1 MATSPLR
8 LSYSAPISS
17 LPTQQEMDAQE
28 LDRARNERATGWGPL
43 NPILQ
48 GYQSFAAGDRAG
60 DFNQQALDA
69 EVEFGK
75 DSPAFSSLR
84 RKADMEA
91 QKSAIQ
97 RNRVGSIADVNGVG
111 DALNYLGGGLGQVA
125 GSMASTIAGAAAG
138 ALVGG
143 PGGALVGGL
152 RGALIRGAAPLIGG
166 TIAGYDMNRG
176 ETVSGQ
182 YADPQAMERSAQE
195 RSDTASMTALG
206 KSALDAIP
214 AAYGLKGLAGAGK
227 VARAER
233 LMSRPMQ
240 VLTGAAGESGTEML
254 QTEADY
260 QGLQALGS
268 TKERNLAEY
277 ADAGILGA
285 MGGGAFTG
293 ATNLVG
299 AAMDKGAD
307 ATQAVKD
314 NKYVQEGTELAT
326 KGAKAAY
333 EVGKTALGL
342 SFDAATGAVKGV
354 DRAAQHLG
362 VKDWT
367 AKGIKDST
375 TRLVEQLKNSP
386 LVEPVIDAANKAVDA
401 TQGILG
407 PEYFDNAATSLGAA
421 MQAKSWSELVR
432 NSFGNPIG
440 EFLSR
445 AGLTDI
451 QDPAVIDGS
460 KTPEAAAAERDGI
473 LESGRRQ
480 AARTIIDSPAFST
493 AEKQRVANMGT
504 DYSKLGVED
513 TVWLANR
520 VASRYFAPKLDELYN
535 AGRDLLQQL
544 ADHVFGALNKTDAA
558 ADPTKRNSQVGTR
571 SDFSERVTSIRA
583 RPLTA
588 ALGALS
594 SDRATNAPAHARQL
608 LQIND
613 ALQQAGDLT
622 LEQRSFMTNLSTRLM
637 EYDKKDTVL
646 KALQE
651 AEAYDLLN
659 VLTQERAAPGALAD
673 LRGESSLLRSMIP
686 DADSLPRS
694 VLEGIAGFVDEYAIK
709 YISPGLN
716 EHQRDAI
723 LAKAIRAFGS
733 EMAADRALTEFGQ
746 QRKEGLEA
754 AWEAQA
760 AQADAAA
767 TQGAANYRAAN
778 PAQVAEAERVL
789 AMNGYEG
796 ARLQEAIDRN
806 LKKKFGA
813 QLDEVTADDIADAMV
828 AAAADVEAEYE
839 GATGEFDAS
848 STYGAE
854 YGALT
859 EQGPSGLEASF
870 KLRNPNRP
878 FRNDDRALSN
888 EAMAKRTAA
897 DPSARVMPLLDY
909 LEGAGIDPALYVRKM
924 AKDFQSLLRNSEG
937 HRAAYEQFKKETG
950 YTEEADDQKEALSV
964 DVGTPI
970 PEEEGGGTRVTSPFR
985 QKLEALQL
993 AVKRA
998 EANLRSPG
1006 GAGEHRRALDAL
1018 EAHMDSEPN
1027 PYRGLKN
1034 YSVIASERND
1044 TVASDALL
1052 EKFKNTIANKT
1063 RASDDEIQAVKIH
1076 FKVVGGMTK
1085 MTLAADSMMAASP
1098 EKGGSMLTRFLGA
1111 LGAVLN
1117 RPDVVGLDMTDKQ
1130 LNDMVVSRKL
1140 GITFG
1145 ELVKREQK
1153 RFSKAG
1159 DVKKL
1164 REQLA
1169 KRAKATEEQKAAHKA
1184 KYAAGVSTAEAEWRK
1199 SRGDVESVARQARTI
1214 WQRFVNSAREKL
1226 VDPIQLLR
1234 DDIARRK
1241 EGPLTSALRD
1251 ILAGMEA
1258 IRLKGTPAEEFLD
1271 SMQRIKDGLAALD
1284 GSEAIGK
1291 LREEIAGAA
1300 KDSKKLVRL
1309 NEQLKTLTENN
1320 GELAKLSTL
1329 ASRTRVLKS
1338 KAKKAGNPVEDFNTD
1353 LALIDNRVRNIV
1365 NAMYPTTKR
1374 DTSTDLDEDN
1384 EVRGLQ
1390 ATESQNAIVNAYLNS
1405 AVLEERADIY
1415 DALRMFTDA
1424 DRARA
1429 AAAAFESDVAKFEDE
1444 ERRFVDETT
1453 GEYLDARI
1461 TNESKDVEPAGR
1473 LNDKGEFVK
1482 GTPTS
1487 VTQDRP
1493 SRRVLARMALNAA
1506 QATVAKLTKLKTIE
1520 PAQITQLRIAR
1531 ADVAGL
1537 TDFLNR
1543 EEAWEKRKPETIE
1556 GGAVH
1561 PMEGVNARLDA
1572 AQGAWAQLNNE
1583 IKLMEQFD
1591 QVKAERKTALDAYKA
1606 VYNDKTASQEAL
1618 DEAKEAFEALDAEF
1632 KTLKEPDAQELEALK
1647 AQRKSAAREW
1657 RMLDRVVF
1665 NDPVKKAKKAPSD
1678 KTEAEEVAD
1687 AIKRLQNRIDTGRAG
1702 TPYVYKPR
1710 MDELLTRAEQLA
1722 TPVVEGEAA
1731 PKKEAAPTVPRAI
1744 AETILRAPEFAHKK
1758 ETAKALGAKQIMA
1771 PQGVRD
1777 AWSSTLAA
1785 TAKRL
1790 GMLLGKGK
1798 NAASGAI
1805 IYASV
1810 PGGIRGWS
1818 KDALTAFIE
1827 ELKDAMDAGAYIR
1840 LDTAKMA
1847 FSKHNIE
1854 GEGVV
1859 HKALHDAGY
1868 AFKEVKGLYGVWS
1881 YPDTQQETQTEAS
1894 GNSFEIVKQDFGKK
1908 IDGVIDG
1915 HRAGS
1920 LNVTNAR
1927 PGGPGALG
1935 NPFVAV
1941 DAGGKLSRKDA
1952 VAKFKEAFLKRVNSD
1967 PAYKAWALSLR
1978 GKKIGYYKP
1987 DEQDIHLHEVQK
1999 WLAKQPA
2006 AQGSAPTDAST
2017 KPMNVYYGSGENKSL
2032 SNFALRPFEWK
2043 DDKYYSVEHAY
2054 QTLKSGTFDDATY
2067 GKYTGKDGQHAKGT
2081 LGTKTDD
2088 NWNLR
2093 IIKSLMRASFKQNP
2107 KALEA
2112 LLATGDRQITHKAPN
2127 LSLGVWEEAF
2137 PRILME
2143 LREELGGAGDVTR
2156 KNRQAVDINR
2166 TLHGDDPTKIAVT
2179 HDSPH
2184 KVGGKF
2190 EWEQHRGKG
2199 EGSAAFSEG
2208 HYVSTSDATSRHY
2221 KWLFSKEERYED
2233 KLDRAKE
2240 SLAFGMDQLRLMDEV
2255 SKTAPFVLGDKAFDT
2270 EDAAYAWRDANGV
2283 NRAIS
2288 DRAELEARVARDR
2301 AFLAGNFEQGKSPTY
2316 ALTLDAQPDEL
2327 LHWHKPLSEQNPGV
2341 VERLKKDSLVESLI
2355 EELEWKQAKPPTG
2368 EAVYNALKRHFR
2380 GDGVKASQYLR
2391 DELGFVAM
2399 EHYAQGGSQ
2408 QDFPNYA
2415 VWNTDRLTQNYV
2427 EFNKQN
2433 AKSTLNTPA
2442 QIQAARDEV
2451 LRSLGPKVLTMV
2463 DQLIKDLGGSG
2474 EFRTRSG
2481 KEIIELALD
2490 AANIQGVARHEIMHA
2505 FFKRLAGVTGGEK
2518 IRQDMLDVA
2527 SSPRILNA
2535 LTKLLS
2541 KDPNDAAALQ
2551 QIQEGQPDYLE
2562 ERVAYMYQFWA
2573 DGLLDVTPKARG
2585 MFQKIQDFFRHLVG
2599 MLKKEAQVEKTLA
2612 KLRAGEFAMTDV
2624 AASGDAKRSSYVGT
2638 KFGGK
2643 GVKTA
2648 AKMIKAGETP
2658 LDVFK
2663 QTGWFR
2669 GPDGKL
2675 RKELDPTPII
2685 NRVKEIVAAG
2695 TKTTTV
2701 KDVLEST
2708 YPEMLRKYGEKFGEI
2723 TIDLAARPNP
2733 NKPGGAG
2740 SWHASTNS
2748 ILVRPKIAYMGLF
2761 WLQQGTPPTL
2771 EQKEQFFREMGI
2783 LPVPDLSTPAKA
2795 KEEFGK
2801 VLASK
2806 RIEVIHAA
2814 VGKVFPEVANTP
2826 LDSLLQEAVSNVFI
2840 HELQHAIQTAEGF
2853 ATGGDTDVGLISK
2866 YSTAENQKAAAEEF
2880 QRKTYYGPAWVT
2892 ALEQAK
2898 TEVLKN
2904 GGDVVTAAR
2913 EAYLSITGEQE
2924 AKDVQNRLAMTKKD
2938 RAEALP
2944 VLMDPERDFL
2954 MNVLREMVVP
2964 DITADQIQKPTTPA
2978 ERKAAADAAKVSTRQ
2993 EKESA
2998 FLAAWEA
3005 LQKAR
3010 EFKGDRR
3017 AAQPAAQAA
3026 YRSVIAA
3033 QATLAEE
3040 PVTPADADAL
3050 PTLLAMQKTADRHKM
3065 EPLTK
3070 TLLEEFPAVYARIA
3084 EALPQSKPAETHGYY
3099 YNPGDPYLK
3108 SLPFG
3113 NIWYGTDRAPVD
3125 AAVAELKKVAERTY
3139 VDTRTEELIAAGH
3152 DPKVSAKI
3160 SDLEAAVARTRASME
3175 NRPETG
3181 PDAEAA
3187 VGQKLRF
3194 IDRTNAEIAE
3204 LKKQAKAA
3212 APAPAPAPDY
3222 FRQQALARA
3231 AKGYADAKALYD
3243 AFIRSSEPRDQ
3254 HRVEAEVQHEATMQV
3269 IFFDPKFVA
3278 PLVDAVRRTDSEN
3291 RWLKELDAIGG
3302 LATDNHFR
3310 LSELAVKLMYAAAP
3324 TKLERAHIVFGAAK
3338 PAPAPAAAPTPAPT
3352 PAPAPKAAP
3361 AAPQAA
3367 PAAPQAPAPKARK
3380 RPKRANPTAVHPVAA
3395 EIQKIVYTSLGK
3407 GPRLK
3412 LDQTV
3417 AQMGKQGYFSGQA
3430 GELIAI
3436 AIDTADPLGN
3446 THHEVMH
3453 AFFARLG
3460 FDKKSRELKN
3470 TLTSAV
3476 SLPHVLATLE
3486 DFVKGMPDALAAI
3499 KQGAP
3504 HYLEER
3510 LALAYQIY
3518 TTGGPA
3524 ALGLTPA
3531 VRNIF
3536 GKIAAYF
3543 RSVLNLLNEAE
3554 VTEKVMLM
3562 LHSGELASPNT
3573 IHEKLAT
3580 LRIETSQQTFDRYVP
3595 YVGDAVR
3602 SVFKAGTDV
3611 LRDSGVQALVDVADK
3626 FEGINGELG
3635 FIDRRARVENI
3646 FTSRLAKLL
3655 DKHTE
3660 EEIREATESAQA
3672 MRPLKPGLETEV
3684 AKLLN
3689 DVFAYMDKKGV
3700 KTSRWVEGTD
3710 GDPGYVEWIPIQK
3723 INKGRYFPRQWD
3735 GEYITTHE
3743 KEWNELLTKNGVSL
3757 SDAAKL
3763 TEAIV
3768 KGDGRLELKEGE
3780 HHLGF
3785 TPYVKALQHRGLQ
3798 FINEKNAA
3806 AFAKFQSKD
3815 TVDILTTYI
3824 RQAAHR
3830 GEYAEMFGNNGEVI
3844 EAAIAASKLSVDEKV
3859 KMRRTISG
3867 LEGTLGWDM
3876 PQSTKELFSAGL
3888 TIQNVLLLPL
3898 AIYSQMID
3906 PLMIAARSGDVM
3918 DAGRAYLEALKQLKN
3933 KITGERTEAQDLAD
3947 MMGMLSE
3954 ESVIAAMGNTH
3965 GSMYMSG
3972 GFRKFNEMFF
3982 RYNGLQGWNQSM
3994 RSAATLAGV
4003 RYLIKNKDNAT
4014 ELADIGLKPSDV
4026 VVGPNNS
4033 LVVKGN
4039 KKVQEA
4045 LFRFVDESVV
4055 RPNALH
4061 RPTWMSDP
4069 RFMLIAHLKQFTFSQ
4084 HKVILSR
4091 VADQAEKGNYQPA
4104 AMLALAAPVM
4114 LAADMAK
4121 WMMTGTVPD
4130 SWTWGDYA
4138 SHAVQRAGIL
4148 GKGQFAAD
4156 ALNDAARG
4164 GTPGTSFLGPTFEHL
4179 ATLFQG
4185 LTGSASGQ
4193 EVLERSIPAG
4203 RYIL

>member
-43 NPILQ
+43 NPIIQ
-48 GYQSFAAGDRAG
+48 GYQGFAAGDRAG
-60 DFNQQALDA
+60 GLNQQALDA

-84 RKADMEA
+84 RKADLEA

-97 RNRVGSIADVNGVG
+97 RNRVGSIEDVHGVG

-125 GSMASTIAGAAAG
+125 GSMAPTIAGAAAG

-214 AAYGLKGLAGAGK
+214 AAYGLRALSGAGK

-240 VLTGAAGESGTEML
+240 TLTGAAGESGTEML

-285 MGGGAFTG
+285 VGGGVFSG

-299 AAMDKGAD
+299 AGMDKGAD

-342 SFDAATGAVKGV
+342 TFDATTGAVKGI

-375 TRLVEQLKNSP
+375 TKLVEQLKNSP

-407 PEYFDNAATSLGAA
+407 PEHFDTAATSLGAA
-421 MQAKSWSELVR
+421 MQAKTWSELVR
-432 NSFGNPIG
+432 NSFGNPFS
-440 EFLSR
+440 EFLAR
-445 AGLTDI
+445 AGLTDV
-451 QDPAVIDGS
+451 QDPAVLDGS

-480 AARTIIDSPAFST
+480 AAHTILNSPAFSPSD
-493 AEKQRVANMGT
+493 KQKVLSMGVNG
-504 DYSKLGVED
+504 DYSKLDAEQ

-520 VASRYFAPKLDELYN
+520 VASRYFAPKLDEIYN
-535 AGRDLLQQL
+535 GGRDLLQQL

-571 SDFSERVTSIRA
+571 SDFSELITAARV

-588 ALGALS
+588 ALASLS
-594 SDRATNAPAHARQL
+594 TDRAGNAPAHARQL

-613 ALQQAGDLT
+613 ALQQVGYLT
-622 LEQRSFMTNLSTRLM
+622 LEQRSFVTNLSTRLM
-637 EYDKKDTVL
+637 EYDKKDAVV

-651 AEAYDLLN
+651 AGANDLLN
-659 VLTQERAAPGALAD
+659 ALTQEREAPGALAD
-673 LRGESSLLRSMIP
+673 LRSETSWLRSLTP
-686 DADSLPRS
+686 EVAALPRS
-694 VLEGIAGFVDEYAIK
+694 TLESIAGFVDEYAIK

-723 LAKAIRAFGS
+723 LAMAIRAFGS
-733 EMAADRALTEFGQ
+733 EEVAHNALTEFGQ
-746 QRKEGLEA
+746 QRMEGLEA
-754 AWEAQA
+754 AWQEQA

-767 TQGAANYRAAN
+767 EQEAADYRAAN

-796 ARLQEAIDRN
+796 ARLQEAIDRH
-806 LKKKFGA
+806 LKKKFGKK
-813 QLDEVTADDIADAMV
+813 LDEVTADDIADAMV
-828 AAAADVEAEYE
+828 AVAADVEAEYE

-924 AKDFQSLLRNSEG
+924 AKDFQSLLRNGEG

-950 YTEEADDQKEALSV
+950 YAEEADDQKEALSV

-998 EANLRSPG
+998 GLNLIRPEILGGLSAEWATIARKDKATPASKPHTGPEFPHILRDLADFDVSANTGQRILRGNYDVDRAALLKDFIARFAPG
-1006 GAGEHRRALDAL
+1006 GDLEARIKRNEARIEAGKARLTTVADAMIAALSEAKIEKTDPKMEYAFGIRDLGRALDAL
-1018 EAHMDSEPN
+1018 EEHMDSEPN

-1044 TVASDALL
+1044 TIASDALL

-1063 RASDDEIQAVKIH
+1063 RATDEEIQAVKIN
-1076 FKVVGGMTK
+1076 FRVVGGMTK

-1214 WQRFVNSAREKL
+1214 WQRFVNSSLEKL
-1226 VDPIQLLR
+1226 GPVARARRGADGLLRNPAYYTYRADQPLNERESADRQIVDPIQLLR
-1234 DDIARRK
+1234 DSIASRE

-1258 IRLKGTPAEEFLD
+1258 IRLKGTPTEEFLD
-1271 SMQRIKDGLAALD
+1271 SMQRIKDGLASLD
-1284 GSEAIGK
+1284 GSEAITK

-1309 NEQLKTLTENN
+1309 NAQLKTLTENN

-1329 ASRTRVLKS
+1329 ASRIRSLKS
-1338 KAKKAGNPVEDFNTD
+1338 KAKKKGEPVEDFNTD

-1365 NAMYPTTKR
+1365 NAAYPTKKR

-1390 ATESQNAIVNAYLNS
+1390 ATEQTNAIVNAYLNS

-1461 TNESKDVEPAGR
+1461 TNAGKDVEPAGA
-1473 LNDKGEFVK
+1473 LTDNVYDKEGKYVRGGEFVK

-1520 PAQITQLRIAR
+1520 PAQITQLRIAK

-1556 GGAVH
+1556 GGES
-1561 PMEGVNARLDA
+1561 PQFGDLNARLDA

-1647 AQRKSAAREW
+1647 AQRKSAASEW
-1657 RMLDRVVF
+1657 RTLDRVVF
-1665 NDPVKKAKKAPSD
+1665 NDPVKKAKKTPSD

-1731 PKKEAAPTVPRAI
+1731 PKKEAAPTVPTAI
-1744 AETILRAPEFAHKK
+1744 AETILRAPVFAHKK

-1777 AWSSTLAA
+1777 AWSSALAA

-1790 GMLLGKGK
+1790 GILLNKGK

-1810 PGGIRGWS
+1810 PGNGRDWS
-1818 KDALTAFIE
+1818 KAARDAFIE

-1868 AFKEVKGLYGVWS
+1868 TFKEVKGLYGVWS

-1920 LNVTNAR
+1920 INVTNAR

-1999 WLAKQPA
+1999 WLAKQPVDP
-2006 AQGSAPTDAST
+2006 G
-2017 KPMNVYYGSGENKSL
+2017 
-2032 SNFALRPFEWK
+2032 
-2043 DDKYYSVEHAY
+2043 
-2054 QTLKSGTFDDATY
+2054 
-2067 GKYTGKDGQHAKGT
+2067 
-2081 LGTKTDD
+2081 D
-2088 NWNLR
+2088 NN
-2093 IIKSLMRASFKQNP
+2093 
-2107 KALEA
+2107 
-2112 LLATGDRQITHKAPN
+2112 
-2127 LSLGVWEEAF
+2127 
-2137 PRILME
+2137 
-2143 LREELGGAGDVTR
+2143 
-2156 KNRQAVDINR
+2156 
-2166 TLHGDDPTKIAVT
+2166 DPT
-2179 HDSPH
+2179 
-2184 KVGGKF
+2184 
-2190 EWEQHRGKG
+2190 Q
-2199 EGSAAFSEG
+2199 
-2208 HYVSTSDATSRHY
+2208 
-2221 KWLFSKEERYED
+2221 
-2233 KLDRAKE
+2233 
-2240 SLAFGMDQLRLMDEV
+2240 
-2255 SKTAPFVLGDKAFDT
+2255 
-2270 EDAAYAWRDANGV
+2270 
-2283 NRAIS
+2283 
-2288 DRAELEARVARDR
+2288 
-2301 AFLAGNFEQGKSPTY
+2301 
-2316 ALTLDAQPDEL
+2316 
-2327 LHWHKPLSEQNPGV
+2327 
-2341 VERLKKDSLVESLI
+2341 
-2355 EELEWKQAKPPTG
+2355 
-2368 EAVYNALKRHFR
+2368 
-2380 GDGVKASQYLR
+2380 
-2391 DELGFVAM
+2391 
-2399 EHYAQGGSQ
+2399 
-2408 QDFPNYA
+2408 
-2415 VWNTDRLTQNYV
+2415 
-2427 EFNKQN
+2427 
-2433 AKSTLNTPA
+2433 
-2442 QIQAARDEV
+2442 
-2451 LRSLGPKVLTMV
+2451 
-2463 DQLIKDLGGSG
+2463 
-2474 EFRTRSG
+2474 
-2481 KEIIELALD
+2481 
-2490 AANIQGVARHEIMHA
+2490 
-2505 FFKRLAGVTGGEK
+2505 
-2518 IRQDMLDVA
+2518 
-2527 SSPRILNA
+2527 
-2535 LTKLLS
+2535 
-2541 KDPNDAAALQ
+2541 
-2551 QIQEGQPDYLE
+2551 
-2562 ERVAYMYQFWA
+2562 
-2573 DGLLDVTPKARG
+2573 
-2585 MFQKIQDFFRHLVG
+2585 
-2599 MLKKEAQVEKTLA
+2599 
-2612 KLRAGEFAMTDV
+2612 
-2624 AASGDAKRSSYVGT
+2624 RSSYVG
-2638 KFGGK
+2638 KK
-2643 GVKTA
+2643 GDAAGAYKAARKITA
-2648 AKMIKAGETP
+2648 KDGFDPKE
-2658 LDVFK
+2658 LFEK
-2663 QTGWFR
+2663 TGWFL

-2675 RKELDPTPII
+2675 RKELDPTPIVDHI
-2685 NRVKEIVAAG
+2685 KTLFAAG
-2695 TKTTTV
+2695 KTATTV
-2701 KDVLEST
+2701 RDVLKAT
-2708 YPEMLRKYGEKFGEI
+2708 YPKLLEAYDRAAKKDKAARSFGDI
-2723 TIDLAARPNP
+2723 TIDLNA
-2733 NKPGGAG
+2733 
-2740 SWHASTNS
+2740 
-2748 ILVRPKIAYMGLF
+2748 
-2761 WLQQGTPPTL
+2761 PPTKGRPL
-2771 EQKEQFFREMGI
+2771 HAGAFN
-2783 LPVPDLSTPAKA
+2783 AKDWRI
-2795 KEEFGK
+2795 K
-2801 VLASK
+2801 V
-2806 RIEVIHAA
+2806 IPHAA
-2814 VGKVFPEVANTP
+2814 YAQFTLGPTAASRTDDQRAKMTVELMQQSGAIDLTSAVSIVATATPEQLHAGVSAAYPEVAALT
-2826 LDSLLQEAVSNVFI
+2826 LEDMTQQAVAYVFI
-2840 HELQHAIQTAEGF
+2840 HELQHAIQEVEGF
-2853 ATGGDTDVGLISK
+2853 SRGGNRESGLISK
-2866 YSTAENQKAAAEEF
+2866 YGDPALIKEAQAEYQRNEYDGPAYKAAL
-2880 QRKTYYGPAWVT
+2880 K
-2892 ALEQAK
+2892 QA
-2898 TEVLKN
+2898 TEAAAKS
-2904 GGDVVTAAR
+2904 GDVAAAANA
-2913 EAYLSITGEQE
+2913 AYGSITGEQE
-2924 AKDVQNRLAMTKKD
+2924 ANDVQNRLNLTPAQ
-2938 RAEALP
+2938 RGEALP
-2944 VLMDPERDFL
+2944 VLMSPKNEFL
-2954 MNVLREMVVP
+2954 MSVFRETPVP
-2964 DITADQIQKPTTPA
+2964 DITPDQTQKKTTPA
-2978 ERKAAADAAKVSTRQ
+2978 ERRAAK
-2993 EKESA
+2993 
-2998 FLAAWEA
+2998 
-3005 LQKAR
+3005 
-3010 EFKGDRR
+3010 
-3017 AAQPAAQAA
+3017 
-3026 YRSVIAA
+3026 
-3033 QATLAEE
+3033 
-3040 PVTPADADAL
+3040 
-3050 PTLLAMQKTADRHKM
+3050 
-3065 EPLTK
+3065 
-3070 TLLEEFPAVYARIA
+3070 
-3084 EALPQSKPAETHGYY
+3084 
-3099 YNPGDPYLK
+3099 
-3108 SLPFG
+3108 
-3113 NIWYGTDRAPVD
+3113 
-3125 AAVAELKKVAERTY
+3125 
-3139 VDTRTEELIAAGH
+3139 
-3152 DPKVSAKI
+3152 
-3160 SDLEAAVARTRASME
+3160 
-3175 NRPETG
+3175 
-3181 PDAEAA
+3181 AEAA
-3187 VGQKLRF
+3187 AK
-3194 IDRTNAEIAE
+3194 
-3204 LKKQAKAA
+3204 KAA
-3212 APAPAPAPDY
+3212 EDMLGGPAPA
-3222 FRQQALARA
+3222 
-3231 AKGYADAKALYD
+3231 
-3243 AFIRSSEPRDQ
+3243 
-3254 HRVEAEVQHEATMQV
+3254 T
-3269 IFFDPKFVA
+3269 
-3278 PLVDAVRRTDSEN
+3278 
-3291 RWLKELDAIGG
+3291 
-3302 LATDNHFR
+3302 
-3310 LSELAVKLMYAAAP
+3310 
-3324 TKLERAHIVFGAAK
+3324 
-3338 PAPAPAAAPTPAPT
+3338 AAPTPAPAAPT
-3352 PAPAPKAAP
+3352 PAPAPAPAAKAAP

-3380 RPKRANPTAVHPVAA
+3380 RPKRVNPTAVHPVAA

-3417 AQMGKQGYFSGQA
+3417 AQMGRQGYFSGQA

-3460 FDKKSRELKN
+3460 FDRKSRELKN

-3476 SLPHVLATLE
+3476 SQPHVLAKLE

-3602 SVFKAGTDV
+3602 SVFKAGSDV
-3611 LRDSGVQALVDVADK
+3611 LRDSGVQVLVDVADK

-3672 MRPLKPGLETEV
+3672 MRQLKPGLETEV

-3700 KTSRWVEGTD
+3700 KTSRWVEGT
-3710 GDPGYVEWIPIQK
+3710 GNDPGYVEWIPIQK

-3743 KEWNELLTKNGVSL
+3743 KEWNELLTKNGVSP

-3763 TEAIV
+3763 TEAII

-3806 AFAKFQSKD
+3806 AFAEFQSKD

-3830 GEYAEMFGNNGEVI
+3830 GEYAELFGNNGEVI
-3844 EAAIAASKLSVDEKV
+3844 ESAIADSKLSVDEKV

-4003 RYLIKNKDNAT
+4003 RYLVKHKDNAT
-4014 ELADIGLKPSDV
+4014 ELAEIGLKPSDV

-4055 RPNALH
+4055 RPNATH

-4084 HKVILSR
+4084 HKVILGR
-4091 VADQAEKGNYQPA
+4091 VVDQAEKGNYQPA

-4185 LTGSASGQ
+4185 LTGSASGT

>member
-43 NPILQ
+43 NPIIQ
-48 GYQSFAAGDRAG
+48 GYQGFAAGERAG

-84 RKADMEA
+84 RRADMEA

-97 RNRVGSIADVNGVG
+97 RNRVGSVSDVQGVG

-125 GSMASTIAGAAAG
+125 GSMGPVIAGAAAG
-138 ALVGG
+138 SLMGG
-143 PGGALVGGL
+143 PAGALVGGL
-152 RGALIRGAAPLIGG
+152 RGAVIRGAAPIIGG

-182 YADPQAMERSAQE
+182 YADPQAMERSAAE
-195 RSDTASMTALG
+195 RQGMASMTALG

-214 AAYGLKGLAGAGK
+214 AAYGLRALSGAGK

-233 LMSRPMQ
+233 VMSRPMQ
-240 VLTGAAGESGTEML
+240 TLTGAAAESGTEML

-285 MGGGAFTG
+285 VGGGVFSG

-299 AAMDKGAD
+299 AGMDKGAD
-307 ATQAVKD
+307 AAQAVKD

-333 EVGKTALGL
+333 EVSKTALGL
-342 SFDAATGAVKGV
+342 SFDAATGAVKGI

-407 PEYFDNAATSLGAA
+407 PEHFDNAATSLGAA

-432 NSFGNPIG
+432 NSFGNPFSD
-440 EFLSR
+440 FLAR

-480 AARTIIDSPAFST
+480 AAHTILNSPAFSPSD
-493 AEKQRVANMGT
+493 KQKVLSMGVNG
-504 DYSKLGVED
+504 DYSKLDAEQ

-520 VASRYFAPKLDELYN
+520 VASRYFAPKLDEIYN
-535 AGRDLLQQL
+535 GGRDLLQQL

-571 SDFSERVTSIRA
+571 SDFSELITAARV

-588 ALGALS
+588 ALASLS
-594 SDRATNAPAHARQL
+594 TDRAGNAPAHARQL

-613 ALQQAGDLT
+613 ALQQVGYLT
-622 LEQRSFMTNLSTRLM
+622 LEQRSFVTNLSTRLM
-637 EYDKKDTVL
+637 EYDKKDAVV

-651 AEAYDLLN
+651 AGANDLLN
-659 VLTQERAAPGALAD
+659 ALTQEREAPGALAD
-673 LRGESSLLRSMIP
+673 LRSETSWLRSLTP
-686 DADSLPRS
+686 EVAALPRS
-694 VLEGIAGFVDEYAIK
+694 TLESIAGFVDEYAIK

-723 LAKAIRAFGS
+723 LAMAIRAFGS
-733 EMAADRALTEFGQ
+733 EEVAHNALTEFGQ
-746 QRKEGLEA
+746 QRMEGLEA
-754 AWEAQA
+754 AWQEQA

-767 TQGAANYRAAN
+767 EQEAADYRAAN

-796 ARLQEAIDRN
+796 ARLQEAIDRH
-806 LKKKFGA
+806 LKKKFGKK
-813 QLDEVTADDIADAMV
+813 LDEVTADDIADAMV
-828 AAAADVEAEYE
+828 AVAADVEAEYE

-924 AKDFQSLLRNSEG
+924 AKDFQSLLRNGEG

-998 EANLRSPG
+998 GLNLIRPEILGGLSAEWATIARKDKATPASKPHTGPEFPHILRDLADFDVSANTGQRILRGNYDVDRAALLKDFIARFAPG
-1006 GAGEHRRALDAL
+1006 GDLEARIKRNEARIEAGKAPMTAVADAMIAALSEAKIEKTDPKMEYAFGIRNLGRALDAL

-1044 TVASDALL
+1044 TVASDAQL

-1063 RASDDEIQAVKIH
+1063 RATDEEIQAVKIH

-1169 KRAKATEEQKAAHKA
+1169 KRAKATAEQKDAHKA
-1184 KYAAGVSTAEAEWRK
+1184 KYAAGVNVAEAEWRK
-1199 SRGDVESVARQARTI
+1199 SRGAAESVARDARGI
-1214 WQRFVNSAREKL
+1214 WQRFVNSSLEKLGPAAFARRGERGLRRSPAYHTYRNDQPLNEREPAAQPL

-1258 IRLKGTPAEEFLD
+1258 IRLKGTPTEEFLD
-1271 SMQRIKDGLAALD
+1271 SMQRIKDGLASLD

-1309 NEQLKTLTENN
+1309 NAQLKTLTENN

-1329 ASRTRVLKS
+1329 ASRIRSLKS
-1338 KAKKAGNPVEDFNTD
+1338 KAKKKGEPVEDFNTD

-1365 NAMYPTTKR
+1365 NAAYPTKKR

-1390 ATESQNAIVNAYLNS
+1390 ATEQTNAIVNAYLNS

-1461 TNESKDVEPAGR
+1461 TNESRDVEPAGG

-1506 QATVAKLTKLKTIE
+1506 QATVAKLTKLKTLE
-1520 PAQITQLRIAR
+1520 PAQITQLRVAR

-1537 TDFLNR
+1537 TDYLNR
-1543 EEAWEKRKPETIE
+1543 AEAWEKRKPETIE
-1556 GGAVH
+1556 GGES
-1561 PMEGVNARLDA
+1561 PQFGDLNARLDA

-1583 IKLMEQFD
+1583 IKLMEQYD

-1665 NDPVKKAKKAPSD
+1665 NDPVKKAEKAPSD

-1722 TPVVEGEAA
+1722 TPVVEDEAA
-1731 PKKEAAPTVPRAI
+1731 PKVEAAPTVPRAI

-1771 PQGVRD
+1771 PLGVKD

-1790 GMLLGKGK
+1790 GMLLNKGK

-1810 PGGIRGWS
+1810 PGNGRDWS
-1818 KDALTAFIE
+1818 KAARDAFIE

-1915 HRAGS
+1915 HRAGTRENP

-1935 NPFVAV
+1935 NPFIANDVK
-1941 DAGGKLSRKDA
+1941 GGKYPRDVA
-1952 VAKFKEAFLKRVNSD
+1952 VAKFKEAFLDRVNSD
-1967 PAYKAWALSLR
+1967 PAYKAWVLTLR
-1978 GKKIGYYKP
+1978 GKKIGYYAP
-1987 DEQDIHLHEVQK
+1987 DEEFIHLHEVQK

-2143 LREELGGAGDVTR
+2143 LREELGS
-2156 KNRQAVDINR
+2156 
-2166 TLHGDDPTKIAVT
+2166 DPTQR
-2179 HDSPH
+2179 SSF
-2184 KVGGKF
+2184 VGK
-2190 EWEQHRGKG
+2190 KG
-2199 EGSAAFSEG
+2199 
-2208 HYVSTSDATSRHY
+2208 
-2221 KWLFSKEERYED
+2221 
-2233 KLDRAKE
+2233 
-2240 SLAFGMDQLRLMDEV
+2240 
-2255 SKTAPFVLGDKAFDT
+2255 
-2270 EDAAYAWRDANGV
+2270 DAAGAY
-2283 NRAIS
+2283 
-2288 DRAELEARVARDR
+2288 
-2301 AFLAGNFEQGKSPTY
+2301 K
-2316 ALTLDAQPDEL
+2316 
-2327 LHWHKPLSEQNPGV
+2327 
-2341 VERLKKDSLVESLI
+2341 
-2355 EELEWKQAKPPTG
+2355 
-2368 EAVYNALKRHFR
+2368 
-2380 GDGVKASQYLR
+2380 
-2391 DELGFVAM
+2391 
-2399 EHYAQGGSQ
+2399 
-2408 QDFPNYA
+2408 
-2415 VWNTDRLTQNYV
+2415 
-2427 EFNKQN
+2427 
-2433 AKSTLNTPA
+2433 
-2442 QIQAARDEV
+2442 AARKITAKD
-2451 LRSLGPKVLTMV
+2451 GFDPK
-2463 DQLIKDLGGSG
+2463 
-2474 EFRTRSG
+2474 
-2481 KEIIELALD
+2481 EL
-2490 AANIQGVARHEIMHA
+2490 
-2505 FFKRLAGVTGGEK
+2505 FEK
-2518 IRQDMLDVA
+2518 
-2527 SSPRILNA
+2527 
-2535 LTKLLS
+2535 
-2541 KDPNDAAALQ
+2541 
-2551 QIQEGQPDYLE
+2551 
-2562 ERVAYMYQFWA
+2562 
-2573 DGLLDVTPKARG
+2573 
-2585 MFQKIQDFFRHLVG
+2585 
-2599 MLKKEAQVEKTLA
+2599 
-2612 KLRAGEFAMTDV
+2612 
-2624 AASGDAKRSSYVGT
+2624 
-2638 KFGGK
+2638 
-2643 GVKTA
+2643 
-2648 AKMIKAGETP
+2648 
-2658 LDVFK
+2658 
-2663 QTGWFR
+2663 TGWFL

-2675 RKELDPTPII
+2675 RKELDPTPIVNHI
-2685 NRVKEIVAAG
+2685 KALVAVG
-2695 TKTTTV
+2695 KTATTV
-2701 KDVLEST
+2701 RDVLKAT
-2708 YPEMLRKYGEKFGEI
+2708 YPKLLEAYDRAAKKDKAARSFGDI
-2723 TIDLAARPNP
+2723 TIDLNA
-2733 NKPGGAG
+2733 
-2740 SWHASTNS
+2740 
-2748 ILVRPKIAYMGLF
+2748 
-2761 WLQQGTPPTL
+2761 PPTKGRPL
-2771 EQKEQFFREMGI
+2771 HAGAFN
-2783 LPVPDLSTPAKA
+2783 AKDWRI
-2795 KEEFGK
+2795 K
-2801 VLASK
+2801 V
-2806 RIEVIHAA
+2806 IPHAA
-2814 VGKVFPEVANTP
+2814 YAQFTLGSTAASRTDDQRAAMTIELMQQSGAIDLTSAASIVATATPEQLHAGVSAAYPEVAALT
-2826 LDSLLQEAVSNVFI
+2826 LEDMTQQAVAYVFI
-2840 HELQHAIQTAEGF
+2840 HELQHAIQEVEGF
-2853 ATGGDTDVGLISK
+2853 SRGGNRESGLISK
-2866 YSTAENQKAAAEEF
+2866 YGDPGLIKEAQAEYQRNEYDGPAYKAAL
-2880 QRKTYYGPAWVT
+2880 K
-2892 ALEQAK
+2892 QA
-2898 TEVLKN
+2898 TEAAAKS
-2904 GGDVVTAAR
+2904 GDVAAAANA
-2913 EAYLSITGEQE
+2913 AYGSITGEQE
-2924 AKDVQNRLAMTKKD
+2924 ANDVQNRLNLTPAQ
-2938 RAEALP
+2938 RGEALP
-2944 VLMDPERDFL
+2944 VLMSPKNEFL
-2954 MNVLREMVVP
+2954 MSVFRETPVP
-2964 DITADQIQKPTTPA
+2964 DITPDQIQKKTTPA
-2978 ERKAAADAAKVSTRQ
+2978 ERRAAKD
-2993 EKESA
+2993 A
-2998 FLAAWEA
+2998 EA
-3005 LQKAR
+3005 MLGHHTQ
-3010 EFKGDRR
+3010 
-3017 AAQPAAQAA
+3017 AQPA
-3026 YRSVIAA
+3026 S
-3033 QATLAEE
+3033 
-3040 PVTPADADAL
+3040 
-3050 PTLLAMQKTADRHKM
+3050 
-3065 EPLTK
+3065 
-3070 TLLEEFPAVYARIA
+3070 
-3084 EALPQSKPAETHGYY
+3084 
-3099 YNPGDPYLK
+3099 
-3108 SLPFG
+3108 
-3113 NIWYGTDRAPVD
+3113 
-3125 AAVAELKKVAERTY
+3125 
-3139 VDTRTEELIAAGH
+3139 
-3152 DPKVSAKI
+3152 
-3160 SDLEAAVARTRASME
+3160 
-3175 NRPETG
+3175 
-3181 PDAEAA
+3181 
-3187 VGQKLRF
+3187 
-3194 IDRTNAEIAE
+3194 
-3204 LKKQAKAA
+3204 
-3212 APAPAPAPDY
+3212 
-3222 FRQQALARA
+3222 
-3231 AKGYADAKALYD
+3231 KGYAIQNAQLVVDAIRKANPKLLTQVED
-3243 AFIRSSEPRDQ
+3243 LHAQDLTAGEIATKLGIEVDLVRDLRIGLGLPSQ
-3254 HRVEAEVQHEATMQV
+3254 GKAAGSIAMQV
-3269 IFFDPKFVA
+3269 PGDAEERRIFEA
-3278 PLVDAVRRTDSEN
+3278 WRDARRQ
-3291 RWLKELDAIGG
+3291 
-3302 LATDNHFR
+3302 AT
-3310 LSELAVKLMYAAAP
+3310 
-3324 TKLERAHIVFGAAK
+3324 
-3338 PAPAPAAAPTPAPT
+3338 PAPAPT
-3352 PAPAPKAAP
+3352 PAQAPKVAP

-3380 RPKRANPTAVHPVAA
+3380 RPKRVNPTAVHPVAA

-3417 AQMGKQGYFSGQA
+3417 AQMGRQGYFSGQA

-3476 SLPHVLATLE
+3476 SLPHVLAKLE
-3486 DFVKGMPDALAAI
+3486 DFVSGMPDALAAI

-3602 SVFKAGTDV
+3602 SVFKAGSDV
-3611 LRDSGVQALVDVADK
+3611 LRDSGVQVLVDVADK

-3672 MRPLKPGLETEV
+3672 MRQLKPGLETEV

-3710 GDPGYVEWIPIQK
+3710 DDPGYVEWIPIQK

-3743 KEWNELLTKNGVSL
+3743 KEWNELLTKNGVSP

-3763 TEAIV
+3763 TEAII

-3785 TPYVKALQHRGLQ
+3785 TPYVKALQHRGLH

-3830 GEYAEMFGNNGEVI
+3830 GEYAELFGNNGEVI
-3844 EAAIAASKLSVDEKV
+3844 EAAIAHSKLSVDEKV

-4003 RYLIKNKDNAT
+4003 RYLVKHKDNAT
-4014 ELADIGLKPSDV
+4014 ELAEIGLKPSDV

-4084 HKVILSR
+4084 HKVILGR
-4091 VADQAEKGNYQPA
+4091 VVDQAEKGNYQPA

-4185 LTGSASGQ
+4185 LTGSASGT